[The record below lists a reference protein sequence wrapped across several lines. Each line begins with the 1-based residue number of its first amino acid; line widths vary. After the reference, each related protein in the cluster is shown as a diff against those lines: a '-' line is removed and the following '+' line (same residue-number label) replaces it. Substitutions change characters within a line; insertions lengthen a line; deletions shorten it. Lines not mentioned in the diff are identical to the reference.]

1 MYGSIA
7 KLTLKP
13 GGLDA
18 IRTIAESTTE
28 YPPGAVA
35 EYAYQMDDNPNE
47 VWIAIIFEDEDA
59 YRANAERPEQH
70 TKFERIAQWF
80 AADPEWH
87 DGEIVYSLR
96 AQGAP
101 EDGPA

>member
-7 KLTLKP
+7 KFTLKP

-18 IRTIAESTTE
+18 IRRIAESTTE
-28 YPPGAVA
+28 YPPGAIA
-35 EYAYQMDDNPNE
+35 EYVFQMDDDPNE
-47 VWIAIIFEDEDA
+47 VWLAVIFEDEET

-70 TKFERIAQWF
+70 AKFEQIAQWF

-87 DGEIVYSLR
+87 DGEIVYSLH
-96 AQGAP
+96 AQAHSEP
-101 EDGPA
+101 KPA